1 MNKAK
6 PYKISKE
13 NVWKAYKQVKANGGA
28 AGVDGQ
34 TITEFGKDLKDNLYK
49 IWNRMSSGSYFPPAV
64 KAVEIPKGDGK
75 KRILGVP
82 TVSDRIAQMV
92 VKLELEPQLEP
103 YFHEDSYGYRPGKSA
118 IEAIEVTRK
127 RCWSEDWVIDLD
139 IKGFFDN
146 LDHELVMKALR
157 RHTNK
162 KWIHL
167 YVSRWL
173 KAEMKTPDGRFEERR
188 KGTPQGGVVSPILA
202 NLFLHYAFDEW
213 MRRNYPNKKFERY
226 CDDIVVHC
234 KSEKDAKQIKKQ
246 IEMRLKECRLELH
259 PEKTKV
265 VYCKDS
271 RRRKDYRNQ
280 RLDFLGYTFQAREA
294 RNRKGDYFVGFLPAV
309 SKKAKKNLLDKV
321 RGKGIHLRSELSIE
335 EISKELNP
343 IIRGWINYFNK
354 FYKSA
359 INHTCL
365 VINRM
370 LIKWAMRKYKKLRGK
385 RRKATRWLKGIAQRQ
400 PQLFAMW
407 KTGILWKAEQ

>member
-1 MNKAK
+1 
-6 PYKISKE
+6 
-13 NVWKAYKQVKANGGA
+13 
-28 AGVDGQ
+28 
-34 TITEFGKDLKDNLYK
+34 
-49 IWNRMSSGSYFPPAV
+49 
-64 KAVEIPKGDGK
+64 
-75 KRILGVP
+75 
-82 TVSDRIAQMV
+82 
-92 VKLELEPQLEP
+92 
-103 YFHEDSYGYRPGKSA
+103 
-118 IEAIEVTRK
+118 
-127 RCWSEDWVIDLD
+127 
-139 IKGFFDN
+139 
-146 LDHELVMKALR
+146 
-157 RHTNK
+157 
-162 KWIHL
+162 
-167 YVSRWL
+167 
-173 KAEMKTPDGRFEERR
+173 
-188 KGTPQGGVVSPILA
+188 
-202 NLFLHYAFDEW
+202 